1 MRILHTIGRGSTSAG
16 TDALLDLARWQSA
29 QECRVVLAAPRQ
41 APLFEAARTGGLA
54 VEPVDLEARCAG
66 REALFLRAAVR
77 RHGIEV
83 IHAHDEAS
91 SLQALLCA
99 DLCPIVRTLDK
110 AESTRLAGTN
120 DGALAFDHVA
130 VDSAATRDRLVKA
143 ELIAAEHVTV
153 LTGSAEARLTR
164 LLEAY
169 ERAIVRSL
177 TGRLIPARF
186 VAGRPEL
193 RRVTPLAAE

>member
-16 TDALLDLARWQSA
+16 TGALLTLARWQSA
-29 QECRVVLAAPRQ
+29 QDCRVVLAAPRL
-41 APLFEAARTGGLA
+41 APIVETARTAGLT
-54 VEPVDLEARCAG
+54 VEPVELEARCAG
-66 REALFLRAAVR
+66 REALYLRAAVR

-99 DLCPIVRTLDK
+99 DLCPIVRSLDK
-110 AESTRLAGTN
+110 TETARLAGTN
-120 DGALAFDHVA
+120 DGGLAFDHIV

-143 ELIAAEHVTV
+143 ELTAGEHVTV
-153 LTGSAEARLTR
+153 LSGAAEARMAR

-186 VAGRPEL
+186 VTGRPEL
-193 RRVTPLAAE
+193 RRLTPIAAE